1 MTIPCRLRPAR
12 IEDLAAINELAEA
25 MDSLHREHL
34 PDRFRKPEGLNRSRE
49 YVESLIR
56 DEDTFLCVAE
66 AAGRVVGLINAGL
79 GATPDIPVKRPR
91 RFLRVR
97 GVVVRP
103 DRRRQGVATALF
115 RAACD
120 WAEHN
125 GAVEV
130 QLTVYDFNEV
140 AAAFWASLGFTCL
153 SRRLVRSLPAP
164 R

>member
-1 MTIPCRLRPAR
+1 MPDQYSLRPAR
-12 IEDLAAINELAEA
+12 IEDLAAINELAEV

-34 PDRFRKPEGLNRSRE
+34 PNRFRKPEGPNRSRE

-56 DEDTFLCVAE
+56 DENTFLHVAE
-66 AAGRVVGLINAGL
+66 SAGDVVGLINAGL
-79 GATPDIPVKRPR
+79 DTTPDIPIKRPR
-91 RFLRVR
+91 RFLRIR

-120 WAEHN
+120 WAALH

-130 QLTVYDFNEV
+130 QLSVYDFNAA
-140 AAAFWASLGFTCL
+140 AAAFWQAHGFSCL
-153 SRRLVRSLPAP
+153 SHRLFRPLP
-164 R
+164 